1 MDDKLSRRHFIG
13 AAVATSAVG
22 CSSDEPSEPIASAQ
36 HPKIPSRP
44 LGKTGE
50 NPSILAL
57 GCGSR
62 LLMYEDE
69 EKGVEAI
76 NKAIDLGITYLD
88 SAQAYGNGQSETWVG
103 KVMKHRRGEVF
114 LSTKIRLR
122 GYDEAM
128 REVEQSLK
136 RLQTDQIDLIH
147 VHNLWD
153 DDDLKAAEEGCLKV
167 IMEMRDQGVCRF
179 AGVTSHTY
187 PDTLA
192 KALARH
198 DFDCTQMA
206 LNAAMQGR
214 STEGK
219 NLPPVPSDSF
229 EKVALPVALEKGMG
243 ILAMKVT
250 AQDNLV
256 GAGEGKAGMDRLLR
270 YTLSL
275 PVSAA
280 VVGMPKIEYLLEN
293 VQLAQNFQPMP
304 AKEMNEFSS
313 QMADAH
319 KLAMDHYFC
328 CDEDT

>member
-1 MDDKLSRRHFIG
+1 MVDKLSRRHFIG
-13 AAVATSAVG
+13 GAVA
-22 CSSDEPSEPIASAQ
+22 ASAASGAAP
-36 HPKIPSRP
+36 PKIPTRP

-69 EKGVEAI
+69 EKGVVAI

-88 SAQAYGNGQSETWVG
+88 TAQAYGDGKSETWVG
-103 KVMKHRRGEVF
+103 KVMKHRRDEVF
-114 LSTKIRLR
+114 LTTKIRLR

-128 REVEQSLK
+128 REVERSLK

-153 DDDLKAAEEGCLKV
+153 DDDLKAAEAGCLKV
-167 IMEMRDQGVCRF
+167 IMEMREQRVCRF

-187 PDTLA
+187 PATLA
-192 KALARH
+192 KALKRH
-198 DFDCTQMA
+198 DFNCTQMA

-219 NLPPVPSDSF
+219 NLPPVSDDSF
-229 EKVALPVALEKGMG
+229 EKVALPVALEKGIG

-256 GAGEGKAGMDRLLR
+256 GEGDGKASMDRLLR
-270 YTLSL
+270 YVLSL
-275 PVSAA
+275 PVSVA
-280 VVGMPKIEYLLEN
+280 VVGMPKIDYLLEN
-293 VQLAQNFQPMP
+293 VQLAQDFQPMP
-304 AKEMNEFSS
+304 AKEMGEFSS
-313 QMADAH
+313 QMSAAH
-319 KLAMDHYFC
+319 KLAMDHHFC
-328 CDEDT
+328 CHEDV